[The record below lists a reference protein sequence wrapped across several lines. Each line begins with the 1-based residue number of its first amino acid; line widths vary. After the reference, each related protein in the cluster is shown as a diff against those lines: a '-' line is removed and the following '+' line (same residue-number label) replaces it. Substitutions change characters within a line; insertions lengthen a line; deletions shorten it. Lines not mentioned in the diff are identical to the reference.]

1 MSETILEFEKPILK
15 LEAKLEALRLQG
27 MEDKS
32 QREAVRKL
40 RKKLQKLRH
49 ETFSGLTPWQR
60 TLLARHPDRP
70 YFLDLAELIFEEVTE
85 IHGDRSYRDDP
96 AVIILLARFEG
107 RSVVAVG
114 HQKGRNVKDNIYR
127 NFGMP
132 HPEGYRKA
140 LRAMKLAEKFGK
152 PVVTF
157 IDTPGAYPGIG
168 AEERGQS
175 EAIARNIYEMSRLR
189 VPIISTVIGEGG
201 SGGALAIGVGDRVL
215 MFENSVYSVIS
226 PEACAAILWRND
238 RSRAP
243 EAADTLKLTASEAL
257 RFKLIDEVVQ
267 EPSGG
272 IHRDR
277 IMGANVLRRVIRRH
291 LRELMETGTDDLLSR
306 RLEKYRS
313 MGEFSETVRPEE
325 GVSAGGEP

>member
-189 VPIISTVIGEGG
+189 VPVISTVIGEGG